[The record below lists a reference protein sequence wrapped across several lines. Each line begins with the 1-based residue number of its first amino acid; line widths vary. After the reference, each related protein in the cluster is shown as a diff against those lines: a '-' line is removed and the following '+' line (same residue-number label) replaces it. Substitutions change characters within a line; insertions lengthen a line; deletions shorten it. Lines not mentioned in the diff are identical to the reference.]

1 MFVVDERVV
10 LFFGVVYQFIGLAV
24 SLYVLNQ
31 SKNFF
36 KYPTVGERLRSLKS
50 AFLLRQEC
58 KEGSVSAVAVGKGK
72 IYGHRV
78 LVIDE
83 RSASEKIE
91 QLEDF
96 CMNLSNKIVSLHQLV
111 DSIDAKLLGMISD
124 NENSINGEIS
134 RLEALV
140 ESNSI
145 GYVPWLEVGIC
156 SFAVGV
162 LLSSFPSLVVKFVV
176 YVKACF

>member
-1 MFVVDERVV
+1 M
-10 LFFGVVYQFIGLAV
+10 